1 MEIVFLLTGLIT
13 GAIASWYFAKSRFTK
28 TEGIPLKDLE
38 AGYVQKSIFEQVN
51 ADNKEKNKEINLLN
65 SRLAQFEEKS
75 KGLEE
80 RIENHKNEI
89 VELQEKMGLEFK
101 NLSNQIFEEKSSK
114 FLELNEKKVFDILNP
129 LKEKIQDFEKKVEE
143 NYKEETRERISLKKE
158 LEIIVRLNQQ
168 VSEDT
173 LKLTNAL
180 KGDKKMQGDWG
191 EIQLELI
198 LTRAGLEKDIHYRKQ
213 ETFRDDD
220 GSNQRPDYVINLPEE
235 KNLIV
240 DSKVS
245 LIAYEQFFNE
255 DNDKKKEDYSKIH
268 LQNIN
273 KHINELGAKNYQN
286 LYGINPPDYVLL
298 FVPIEPALYIA
309 LKEDNK
315 LFERALDR
323 NIVLVST
330 STLLATL
337 RTISYIWKQDNQKKN
352 VVEIA
357 RESGALYDKF
367 VGFMENLI
375 DLGKKIDG
383 VKSDYAEAM
392 GKLFESRQK
401 GGTII
406 GRIERIKKL
415 GADTTKSLPQNILD
429 RVNENDPDE

>member
-1 MEIVFLLTGLIT
+1 MEIIFLIT
-13 GAIASWYFAKSRFTK
+13 GFILGTIATWFFAKSRMTK
-28 TEGIPLKDLE
+28 PDGIPLKDLE
-38 AGYVQKSIFEQVN
+38 SGYVQKSLFDELN

-89 VELQEKMGLEFK
+89 TDLQEKMRLEFK
-101 NLSNQIFEEKSSK
+101 NLSNQIFEEKSTK
-114 FLELNEKKVFDILNP
+114 FLELNEKKVFDILTP
-129 LKEKIQDFEKKVEE
+129 LKERIQDFEKKVDET
-143 NYKEETRERISLKKE
+143 YKEENRERISLKKE

-213 ETFRDDD
+213 ENFKDED

-255 DNDKKKEDYSKIH
+255 EDEKKKGDFSKIH

-273 KHINELGAKNYQN
+273 KHINDLGGKNYQN

-367 VGFMENLI
+367 VGFMENLV
-375 DLGKKIDG
+375 DLGRKIDG
-383 VKSDYAEAM
+383 VKTDYSEAM
-392 GKLFESRQK
+392 AKLFESRQK

-415 GADTTKSLPQNILD
+415 GADTSKSLPQNILD
-429 RVNENDPDE
+429 RIDDDDSEE

>member
-1 MEIVFLLTGLIT
+1 MEIIFLVTGFIL
-13 GAIASWYFAKSRFTK
+13 GAFATWFYAKSKFAKS
-28 TEGIPLKDLE
+28 EGIQLKDLE
-38 AGYVQKSIFEQVN
+38 SGYVQKSIFDQLN
-51 ADNKEKNKEINLLN
+51 AENKEKNKEINLLN

-89 VELQEKMGLEFK
+89 TDLQEKMRLEFK
-101 NLSNQIFEEKSSK
+101 NLSNQIFEEKSTK

-129 LKEKIQDFEKKVEE
+129 LKERIQDFEKKVDET
-143 NYKEETRERISLKKE
+143 YKEENRERISLKKE

-173 LKLTNAL
+173 MKLTNAL

-213 ETFRDDD
+213 ENFKDED

-255 DNDKKKEDYSKIH
+255 EDEKKKENFSKIH

-273 KHINELGAKNYQN
+273 KHINDLGGKNYQN

-309 LKEDNK
+309 LKEDQK
-315 LFERALDR
+315 LFEKALDR

-375 DLGKKIDG
+375 DLGRKIDG
-383 VKSDYAEAM
+383 VKTDYSEAM
-392 GKLFESRQK
+392 AKLFESRQK
-401 GGTII
+401 GATII

-415 GADTTKSLPQNILD
+415 GADTSKSLPQNILD
-429 RVNENDPDE
+429 RIDEDDSSE